1 EYPTKQIERIDE
13 LLSQIETARLEAERL
28 AAQINLEDA
37 AEAETELPVVNSNAL
52 IEAEMMDMYNGLIGQ
67 ADDAF
72 GEDEYNIARFYYYKA
87 VDVRSDEEYP
97 KEKIREIRGLLN
109 ARLSDRRE
117 REYQDY
123 IDKADEALSDGE
135 LAVAR
140 GYYNRALTAKPMKK
154 YPKMQIELIRDKLT
168 EILGNRS
175 NTEYNSFISQG
186 DKAFESSNFSVARY
200 YYLKAQE
207 INPSETY
214 PKEQIQKI
222 INAINGEEDIQ

>member
-1 EYPTKQIERIDE
+1 
-13 LLSQIETARLEAERL
+13 
-28 AAQINLEDA
+28 
-37 AEAETELPVVNSNAL
+37 
-52 IEAEMMDMYNGLIGQ
+52 MYNGLIGQ